1 MTSWPEARTG
11 SPRAFRPADTSP
23 STGPRPF
30 VTAPGG
36 GVGSQPRAFTGMRL
50 PRSAAD
56 TEALRAEREAARTA
70 GWAAGWAAGMRQAA
84 EEAAADRLAARQ
96 AATAAAAAHEAQRA
110 AALARAESAV
120 RQAADA
126 ISAQRLPAVAALAD
140 TVLEL
145 ALELAG
151 AVLDRE
157 VTLMASPVHEA
168 VQRALRPLDDERPV
182 TVRVHPD
189 DLDALTGDGRTGED
203 PAGDALKGA
212 AGAADAGR
220 VSFLPDPTV
229 SPGDAI
235 ARQGDT
241 DVDAGLRASVAR
253 ALEALVSPDAL
264 AGAPAA
270 GGAGSAEVTGQRA

>member
-1 MTSWPEARTG
+1 MTSWPEAPARG
-11 SPRAFRPADTSP
+11 PRVFRPADTSP
-23 STGPRPF
+23 APTPRAF

-36 GVGSQPRAFTGMRL
+36 GGASQPREFTGIQL
-50 PRSAAD
+50 PRNAAD

-96 AATAAAAAHEAQRA
+96 AAQDAARALAAQQA

-120 RQAADA
+120 RGAADA
-126 ISAQRLPAVAALAD
+126 LSAERLPTVAALAD

-157 VTLMASPVHEA
+157 VSLTASPVHDA
-168 VQRALRPLDDERPV
+168 VRRALRPLDDERPV

-189 DLDALTGDGRTGED
+189 DLAALTGDGRTGGD
-203 PAGDALKGA
+203 PLGDQLKGTA
-212 AGAADAGR
+212 PAADAGR
-220 VSFLPDPTV
+220 VTFLPDPAV

-253 ALEALVSPDAL
+253 ALEALVSPDGP

-270 GGAGSAEVTGQRA
+270 GGAGGAEVTGLRA